1 MIHNEVYNLSSYT
14 YAHTV
19 YFPFVLHFYVS
30 APDSCNQR
38 HVFMLSIHTFS
49 HSCAS
54 AISENTLGDFFLII
68 LTKTWDQIN

>member
-30 APDSCNQR
+30 APDIKSW
-38 HVFMLSIHTFS
+38 H
-49 HSCAS
+49 
-54 AISENTLGDFFLII
+54 GP
-68 LTKTWDQIN
+68 